1 MLEIYALLTLLQR
14 DRAAMSDGTPAA
26 LVYRYLSEVTILV
39 TIWIMNKTSRI
50 TT

>member
-26 LVYRYLSEVTILV
+26 LSCLMDYNPYNPR
-39 TIWIMNKTSRI
+39 
-50 TT
+50 